1 MSVSTMQPKYLSARN
16 PSDALPTTVDVIIIG
31 AGPAGAAAAWALDRA
46 QPGIRTLVIERA
58 ATVGAGSSRASLENF
73 RTCWPTACLARMMQ
87 RSVHIFLHADDYLG
101 DGAFEA
107 LHPKQRGYLWCGFN
121 DAHAAGFQADVA
133 HLNAM
138 DIDVVTYLDADEVA
152 YRFPW
157 LGRRVIAAKH
167 DPTAGW
173 LDSNALIQRYLQSA
187 SGAQVLLDAGDVK
200 LCIDGGR
207 VTGVTTAAGTI
218 RAPAVVLAAG
228 AWATEIASAADLWLP
243 IILRPRQSFTTG
255 WRHEAFPDDAPM
267 LIGSA
272 PFPHVRPEA
281 RSGAIFGW
289 EYRWHRKYAPLDEL
303 RRGKMHP
310 APTEYDDALRTPVPS
325 IDTLKD
331 PRFPSITLAL
341 LARQFGHTTN
351 GFADGRYLRNLYHN
365 IGYYVYRGAKAAY
378 RVEADGTRTPYESER
393 AILDAHPDVAGLYL
407 SIAHSGHGIMSS
419 PCAGEII
426 AAKVLGQPLA
436 DSHYSDFGIDV
447 AWVAHD
453 ENAL

>member
-1 MSVSTMQPKYLSARN
+1 MTPPKYLSARN
-16 PSDALPTTVDVIIIG
+16 PSDAIPASTDVIIIG

-46 QPGIRTLVIERA
+46 QPGIRTLVVERA

-87 RSVHIFLHADDYLG
+87 RSVHIFLNADDYLG
-101 DGAFEA
+101 DGAHDA
-107 LHPKQRGYLWCGFN
+107 IHPRQRGYLWCGFN
-121 DAHAAGFQADVA
+121 AAQAAGFQADVA
-133 HLNAM
+133 HLKAM
-138 DIDVVTYLDADEVA
+138 DIDVVSYLDAAEVA

-157 LGRRVIAAKH
+157 LGRQVSAAKY

-173 LDSNALIQRYLQSA
+173 LDSNALVQRYLHA
-187 SGAQVLLDAGDVK
+187 ARGAQVLLDAGDVR
-200 LCIDGGR
+200 LSINGGR
-207 VTGVTTAAGTI
+207 ITGVTTAAGNI
-218 RAPAVVLAAG
+218 SAPAVVLAAG
-228 AWATEIASAADLWLP
+228 AWATEIAPDADVWLP
-243 IILRPRQSFTTG
+243 IILHPRQSFTTG

-289 EYRWHRKYAPLDEL
+289 EYRTKH
-303 RRGKMHP
+303 
-310 APTEYDDALRTPVPS
+310 ALTHPVPS
-325 IDTLKD
+325 IDALKD

-341 LARQFGHTTN
+341 LARQFGETTN
-351 GFADGRYLRNLYHN
+351 GFADARYLRNLYHN
-365 IGYYVYRGAKAAY
+365 IGYYVYRSAEAAH
-378 RVEADGTRTPYESER
+378 RVEEDGTRTPYESER
-393 AILDAHPDVAGLYL
+393 AILDAHPDVDGLYL
-407 SIAHSGHGIMSS
+407 SVAHSGHGIMSS

-436 DSHYSDFGIDV
+436 DPLYVDFGIDV
-447 AWVAHD
+447 TWVAHD